1 MRKAFAR
8 PGVTQS
14 PIASPLFPAGKTR
27 GQFKKS
33 QPPSQSRL
41 RLGRNDQAIAPAG
54 HRPMQ
59 GRSTFHTPILI
70 RAIYSVTG
78 LLGLSLLDVIQWHSA
93 DIQRPAQNSG
103 DGVVPS
109 GVLLRGEDGP
119 IAKPGLKIDQ
129 YRSDNGWRR
138 RYNFFSRTNARK
150 FLLQLTPIS
159 RSGKNTPEGLGG
171 LLRGDK
177 LSCMEP
183 GPGSSTARI
192 ASRRTT

>member
-14 PIASPLFPAGKTR
+14 PIASPLFPAGKTP

-54 HRPMQ
+54 HGPMQ
-59 GRSTFHTPILI
+59 GKSTFHN
-70 RAIYSVTG
+70 AHG
-78 LLGLSLLDVIQWHSA
+78 LLRLSPLDAIQWHSA
-93 DIQRPAQNSG
+93 DIQRPAQNTG